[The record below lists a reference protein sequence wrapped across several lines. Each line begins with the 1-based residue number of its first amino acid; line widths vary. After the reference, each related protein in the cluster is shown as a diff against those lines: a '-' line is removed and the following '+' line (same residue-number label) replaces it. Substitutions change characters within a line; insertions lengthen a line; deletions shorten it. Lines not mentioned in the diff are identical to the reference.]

1 MCYRA
6 DYCLY
11 SKVNRNETTVDI
23 VNPVFRRTPLEHV
36 VSTERYVVRRGKEK
50 RRDGEEEEKEEEE
63 ERGSSPI
70 VSRCIASNCQLF
82 ALSSTD
88 TIDTSTTRK
97 KTDVVSD

>member
-1 MCYRA
+1 MVAIGRGG
-6 DYCLY
+6 
-11 SKVNRNETTVDI
+11 NRLSPGFVAE
-23 VNPVFRRTPLEHV
+23 E
-36 VSTERYVVRRGKEK
+36 EEE
-50 RRDGEEEEKEEEE
+50 EEEEKEEEEEEEKKEEEKKKEEE

>member
-1 MCYRA
+1 MVAIGRGG
-6 DYCLY
+6 
-11 SKVNRNETTVDI
+11 NRLSPGFVA
-23 VNPVFRRTPLEHV
+23 
-36 VSTERYVVRRGKEK
+36 
-50 RRDGEEEEKEEEE
+50 EEEEEEEE

-70 VSRCIASNCQLF
+70 VARCIASNCQLF